1 MPHMVRLIV
10 CSRFIFQTVFTDAQH
25 CIIRTDV
32 PSSGIATKAAHQ
44 PAYLR
49 TFKIPVMKTAVQ
61 QKVQEAVAELG
72 LSSSRLVIPTRENV
86 AQLDAT
92 LEAMLAL
99 LETKRLVEKAEYD
112 IQVLKK
118 QLGLREQ
125 STADGKGTISGME
138 SVHVDYAPK
147 GGDVVGETS
156 GENERSQSVLS
167 VRSARSRKHVSI
179 DVSINYS
186 VPDCVSHSHD
196 ARCRFPQWTLS
207 RQELARND
215 RNEPENDS

>member
-1 MPHMVRLIV
+1 
-10 CSRFIFQTVFTDAQH
+10 
-25 CIIRTDV
+25 
-32 PSSGIATKAAHQ
+32 
-44 PAYLR
+44 
-49 TFKIPVMKTAVQ
+49 MKTAVQ

-125 STADGKGTISGME
+125 SAADGKGTISGME

-147 GGDVVGETS
+147 GGDAAGETP

-167 VRSARSRKHVSI
+167 VRSARSRKHVSTH
-179 DVSINYS
+179 VSIHYS
-186 VPDCVSHSHD
+186 VPDYC
-196 ARCRFPQWTLS
+196 
-207 RQELARND
+207 LA
-215 RNEPENDS
+215 